1 MFASVH
7 RTRGLRLIRAAAGAV
22 RVSGWTIDRT
32 DPDGLRHVA
41 TMLIRI
47 HWFFAAT
54 CLVQLVCRPAWGAA
68 TYAAYA
74 LLFLALVAFTGCPH
88 YRLASGRPITWR
100 WIFAQSAVDRA
111 VVSGAAAVGGGLGH
125 HGIHLLYNPVLACF
139 AVFVTSSRLNMARVT
154 AVAVTDS
161 RLSPP
166 PRGEGNISFQRQSAG
181 IQSIGDTSC
190 IE

>member
-41 TMLIRI
+41 TMLVRI

-88 YRLASGRPITWR
+88 YRLASGRLITWR
-100 WIFAQSAVDRA
+100 WIFAQSAVDTA
-111 VVSGAAAVGGGLGH
+111 VVSGPPRWAAVSATTASTCCTTRCWPASRCSSPRPGSTW
-125 HGIHLLYNPVLACF
+125 PV
-139 AVFVTSSRLNMARVT
+139 SRRWP
-154 AVAVTDS
+154 
-161 RLSPP
+161 SPT
-166 PRGEGNISFQRQSAG
+166 R
-181 IQSIGDTSC
+181 D
-190 IE
+190 

>member
-41 TMLIRI
+41 TMLVRI

-111 VVSGAAAVGGGLGH
+111 VVSGAAAVGGGFGH
-125 HGIHLLYNPVLACF
+125 HGIHRLYDPALADCTG
-139 AVFVTSSRLNMARVT
+139 FVTSVRRNLTVEA
-154 AVAVTDS
+154 AVAVDS
-161 RLSPP
+161 RPSPP
-166 PRGEGNISFQRQSAG
+166 PRGAGPMAVQPQCAG
-181 IQSIGDTSC
+181 IQSDGSAC
-190 IE
+190 CLQ